1 MTPNPNT
8 RHMTTHRLLVLGLS
22 LLCLTVNSATLSG
35 QPRAASTD
43 RDPRW
48 SAIRRVFGQLGEA
61 HDGYFRVN
69 LPRSDLTVRIG
80 SDVLETPFEFTS
92 YIGFVP
98 VGTNDVLAM
107 GEYVLRDD
115 EVATVMGE
123 LRREGISTPALH
135 NHLIGESPRIMY
147 IHVMVRGPAESVAT
161 KLKAAFEKSA
171 TPMKAEAESPP
182 AADWSAV
189 DAILGKHSEAEG
201 HVAEYE
207 FPRREHLTIDGT
219 AVKSSGLLE
228 TSSEV
233 VFQQLGNGRVACG
246 GELFVASNEI
256 DAVGRALEEHGLH
269 VTAIHNHMVDQ
280 TPHLYWMH
288 WYGTGE
294 AATLARGV
302 AAALEHTN
310 GARKSAGEE

>member
-1 MTPNPNT
+1 
-8 RHMTTHRLLVLGLS
+8 MTTHRTIVVGLS
-22 LLCLTVNSATLSG
+22 LFFLIGSPTPVIAQGKTT
-35 QPRAASTD
+35 PTD

-48 SAIRRVFGQLGEA
+48 SAIRRVFGQQGEA

-80 SDVLETPFEFTS
+80 SDVLESPFEFTS

-98 VGTNDVLAM
+98 VGTSDVLAM

-161 KLKAAFEKSA
+161 KLKSAFEKSA
-171 TPMKAEAESPP
+171 TPMTAAAESPST
-182 AADWSAV
+182 ADWSTI
-189 DAILGKHSEAEG
+189 DAILGKHSEAKG
-201 HVAEYE
+201 RVAEYE
-207 FPRREHLTIDGT
+207 FPRHEHLTVDGIP
-219 AVKSSGLLE
+219 VKSSGLLE

-233 VFQQLGNGRVACG
+233 VFQQMGNGRVACG
-246 GELFVASNEI
+246 GELFVAANEI

-269 VTAIHNHMVDQ
+269 VTAIHNHMVEQ
-280 TPHLYWMH
+280 TPHLFWMH
-288 WYGTGE
+288 WYGIGDAT
-294 AATLARGV
+294 TLARGV

-310 GARKSAGEE
+310 GARKSASDE